1 MRQQALIEMDGYL
14 SKDGE
19 LRYTRDNRAVLGMSM
34 AFTRRK
40 RNQAGEWED
49 AGPSLWAQFALWD
62 DAAEA
67 NADRLVKGTPVHV
80 KGIPE
85 LRTWEK
91 DGRHGVNLEI
101 LFAQVSI
108 VADAPRREQSQAQE
122 PWSQPTADPADA
134 WATPGAFGDDTPF

>member
-1 MRQQALIEMDGYL
+1 MRQQALIEIDGYL

-19 LRYTRDNRAVLGMSM
+19 LRHTRDGRAVLGMSV
-34 AFTRRK
+34 AYTRRK
-40 RNQAGEWED
+40 RNQAGDWED
-49 AGPSLWAQFALWD
+49 AGPTLWARFALWD
-62 DAAEA
+62 DAAQA
-67 NADRLVKGTPVHV
+67 FADRMVKGTPVHV

-108 VADAPRREQSQAQE
+108 VADVPRREQQQAQ
-122 PWSQPTADPADA
+122 QGDPADA
-134 WATPGAFGDDTPF
+134 WAEPGTSWDETPF